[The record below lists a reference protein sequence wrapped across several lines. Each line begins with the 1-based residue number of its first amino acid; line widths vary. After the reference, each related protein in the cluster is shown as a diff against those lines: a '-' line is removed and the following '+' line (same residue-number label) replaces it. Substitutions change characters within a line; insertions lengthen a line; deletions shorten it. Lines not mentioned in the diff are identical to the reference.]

1 MSSYQRRSHKNCWH
15 RVFNGAILEIRTAAS
30 WLESIATELGLP
42 GPQAL
47 AMQVCL
53 EELMSNIVQHGRIPS
68 TPWLQ
73 IDSKNP
79 LSISVTVKTLD
90 DRITITVEDNG
101 LPFNVAKAPGKV
113 IDQPLQE
120 VEPGGLGIQLI
131 KNFASNLEYSR
142 TKTGNRVIVEF
153 TG

>member
-1 MSSYQRRSHKNCWH
+1 
-15 RVFNGAILEIRTAAS
+15 
-30 WLESIATELGLP
+30 
-42 GPQAL
+42 
-47 AMQVCL
+47 
-53 EELMSNIVQHGRIPS
+53 MSNIVQHGRSPS
-68 TPWLQ
+68 IPWLQ